1 MKANC
6 GNQLQTVVLI
16 TVGLLVG
23 LIILWWQP
31 LQPAAVIALLAT
43 TPFIV
48 LAKACNG
55 PGIQL

>member
-31 LQPAAVIALLAT
+31 LHPPAVIALLAT

-48 LAKACNG
+48 LAKATH
-55 PGIQL
+55 PWSI